1 MTDLLKLD
9 WDNVEDM
16 IKSVLEDKI
25 RVYDYFNYFIID
37 SEHILVKIYEED
49 KEIFTVKMELRIG
62 KLEVVEVS

>member
-1 MTDLLKLD
+1 
-9 WDNVEDM
+9 M